1 MRIAVLLADG
11 FEIAEAMC
19 PVDVFRRA
27 GLETVLISISGSLE
41 VTSSCSVKVSAD
53 RTVYDVGDEAF
64 DAVFCPGGM
73 PGSVNLSQSWE
84 AGQLIVKTAQ
94 TGIVAA
100 ICAAPAAVLYPL
112 GLLDGRSATCYPGCG
127 SFAPDFSFLSD
138 GVVRDGNIIT
148 GKSAGWAFDLGLEVV
163 SALLGK
169 EKGEQVRSAI
179 YYRQ

>member
-1 MRIAVLLADG
+1 MKAIVFLAEG
-11 FEIAEAMC
+11 FEETEAIC
-19 PVDVFRRA
+19 PIDVMRRA
-27 GLETVLISISGSLE
+27 GIDVVVAGVGSDA
-41 VTSSCSVKVSAD
+41 VTSSHGVTVKADALVDDIGDGSFSA
-53 RTVYDVGDEAF
+53 A
-64 DAVFCPGGM
+64 FCPGGM
-73 PGSVNLSQSWE
+73 PGSVNLSQSWKVNE
-84 AGQLIVKTAQ
+84 ILVKTAQ

-100 ICAAPAAVLYPL
+100 ICAAPAVVLAPL
-112 GLLDGRSATCYPGCG
+112 GLLKGRNATCYPGCG

>member
-84 AGQLIVKTAQ
+84 AGQLIVKT
-94 TGIVAA
+94 
-100 ICAAPAAVLYPL
+100 YPL

-127 SFAPDFSFLSD
+127 SFAPDFSFMPD